1 MLNINDFRE
10 DLLETCNVDF
20 ESRGIS
26 QKTSFF
32 EARTQVLTNLGEL
45 PTDVIVGILP
55 KFDFYGYCFDN
66 DLGNL
71 QLISLYFDSGTL
83 RALPKKEADSIFN
96 NLKKFYQFSITK
108 KFTEL
113 EETSEAY
120 SCCEEIY
127 KLHIKNQINSI
138 ELVLLSDLQIPKSL
152 WLIEEKTLMSL
163 PCKSRIFDIGFFYEA
178 AKNNEQFSNI
188 EVYTS
193 IPCLIVSEPGDVY
206 DSYLGVI
213 SGNQLAEIYDKNKS
227 KLLEEN
233 IRTFLQFKGKI
244 NQGIKN
250 TLQYSP
256 NYFFAYNNGITAT
269 ATEVEVADN
278 KIVKIKNLQIVN
290 GGQTTASIYTAKR
303 NHAIDLK
310 SVKIQIKLSVLK
322 NWQETNDF
330 VSKIAKYANTQNSV
344 NASDFFSNHQY
355 HLDMKKI
362 SERITVQRTT
372 GSQIKSKWYYE
383 RVRGEYLN
391 AQTYLNKSEK
401 DKFLLV
407 NPKNQFVD
415 KIGIGKSENSWHF
428 FPYFASLGGQGSF
441 KKFAEDI
448 IAKMETNKDLV
459 TDTYFKDVISRFL
472 IFRNFEKVI
481 SSASWYTG
489 GFRAQTVAYSM
500 SLLSYHISNNLQ
512 RVFNFNEIWNSQS
525 IGKELEIQLANIS
538 KKVHLRLNEF
548 SGNIS
553 VWAKKKDC
561 WEAIKNIN
569 CSEIEIPDIYLETIS
584 DSKAKIIEGR
594 KIKKSYSDA
603 EAIVYVMN
611 QKVSTWVEL
620 VDYYAKEPLPS
631 FARRSLEK
639 YVVSTGAIPTENE
652 AKILS
657 ELIRKALEEGYKLD
671 Q

>member
-1 MLNINDFRE
+1 MININDFRE
-10 DLLETCNVDF
+10 DLLETCNIDF
-20 ESRGIS
+20 ESRGIP

-45 PTDVIVGILP
+45 PTDVNIGVLP
-55 KFDFYGYCFDN
+55 KFDFYGYCFDI
-66 DLGNL
+66 DSGNL
-71 QLISLYFDSGTL
+71 QLISLYFDSGSL
-83 RALPKKEADSIFN
+83 RALRKKEADSIFN
-96 NLKKFYQFSITK
+96 NLKKFFQFIITK

-127 KLHIKNQINSI
+127 KLHLKKQIYSI
-138 ELVLLSDLQIPKSL
+138 EFVLLSDLQIPKSL
-152 WLIEEKTLMSL
+152 WRIEEKTLMSL
-163 PCKSRIFDIGFFYEA
+163 PCESRIFDIDFFYEA
-178 AKNNEQFSNI
+178 AKNSDQFSNV
-188 EVYTS
+188 EVETS
-193 IPCLIVSEPGDVY
+193 ISCLIVSEPGDDY

-213 SGNQLAEIYDKNKS
+213 SGNQLAEIYGKHKS

-269 ATEVEVADN
+269 ATEVEVANN

-290 GGQTTASIYTAKR
+290 GGQTTASIYTASR
-303 NHAIDLK
+303 NHGIDLK

-322 NWQETNDF
+322 NPQETNDF

-362 SERITVQRTT
+362 SERVTIQRAS

-391 AQTYLNKSEK
+391 AQTYLSKSEK

-415 KIGIGKSENSWHF
+415 KIGIGKSENSWHL

-448 IAKMETNKDLV
+448 ITKMETNKDLV
-459 TDTYFKDVISRFL
+459 TDIYFKDVISKFL
-472 IFRNFEKVI
+472 MFRNLEKVI

-500 SLLSYHISNNLQ
+500 ALLSYHVSNNLKS
-512 RVFNFNEIWNSQS
+512 VFNFNEIWNSQ
-525 IGKELEIQLANIS
+525 GVDNELEIELTNIA

-553 VWAKKKDC
+553 VWAKKKEC
-561 WEAIKNIN
+561 WEAVKNIN
-569 CSEIEIPDIYLETIS
+569 SSDIQIPDIYLETIS

-603 EAIVYVMN
+603 ENLVFVMN
-611 QKVSTWVEL
+611 QKQSTWLEL
-620 VDYYAKEPLPS
+620 YTYFKNKSLPS
-631 FARRSLEK
+631 FARRSIEK
-639 YVVSTGAIPTENE
+639 RAISSGIVPSDNE
-652 AKILS
+652 VKILS
-657 ELIRKALEEGYKLD
+657 ELIRQAIDEGFKIE
-671 Q
+671 

>member
-1 MLNINDFRE
+1 MIKIKDYRE
-10 DLLETCNVDF
+10 DLLEDCNVDF
-20 ESRGIS
+20 ESRGVS

-32 EARTQVLTNLGEL
+32 EDRTQVLTKLGEL
-45 PTDVIVGILP
+45 STDVNIGILP

-66 DLGNL
+66 DSGNL
-71 QLISLYFDSGTL
+71 QLISLFFDSGAL
-83 RALPKKEADSIFN
+83 RALPKKHADNIFN
-96 NLKKFYQFSITK
+96 NLKKFYQYIISK
-108 KFTEL
+108 KFVEL

-120 SCCEEIY
+120 GCCEEIY
-127 KLHIKNQINSI
+127 KLHLKKQINTI
-138 ELVLLSDLQIPKSL
+138 EFILLSDLQIPKSL
-152 WLIEEKTLMSL
+152 WRIEEKIIMSL
-163 PCKSRIFDIGFFYEA
+163 PCEHRIFDIEFFYEA
-178 AKNNEQFSNI
+178 AKNNDQFSNI
-188 EVYTS
+188 EVETS
-193 IPCLIVSEPGDVY
+193 IPFLIVSDQGDVY

-213 SGNQLAEIYDKNKS
+213 SGIQLAEIYGKYKS

-250 TLQYSP
+250 TLQYYP
-256 NYFFAYNNGITAT
+256 DYFFAYNNGITAT
-269 ATEVEVADN
+269 ATEVDVSKN
-278 KIVKIKNLQIVN
+278 KIIKIKNLQIVN
-290 GGQTTASIYTAKR
+290 GGQTTASIYTASK
-303 NHAIDLK
+303 NHGIDLK
-310 SVKIQIKLSVLK
+310 SVKIPIKLSVLK
-322 NWQETNDF
+322 NSLETNDF

-362 SERITVQRTT
+362 SERVTIQRTT
-372 GSQIKSKWYYE
+372 GSQIKSKWFYE

-415 KIGIGKSENSWHF
+415 KIGVGKSENCWNL

-448 IAKMETNKDLV
+448 IAKMETNKDFV
-459 TDTYFKDVISRFL
+459 TDIYFKDVISRFL
-472 IFRNFEKVI
+472 IFKSFEKEI
-481 SSASWYTG
+481 SSAVWYTG
-489 GFRAQTVAYSM
+489 GFRAQTVAYAM
-500 SLLSYHISNNLQ
+500 ALLSHHVSSNLQ
-512 RVFNFNEIWNSQS
+512 RVFNFNEIWNSQ
-525 IGKELEIQLANIS
+525 GVGNELVKQLAALA
-538 KKVHLRLNEF
+538 KKVHLRLNDY

-553 VWAKKKDC
+553 VWAKKKEC
-561 WEAIKNIN
+561 WEAVKSID
-569 CSEIEIPDIYLETIS
+569 CSDIQISDTYLETVS

-603 EAIVYVMN
+603 EALVYVTA
-611 QKVSTWVEL
+611 QKSSTWADL
-620 VDYYAKEPLPS
+620 VIYYEKRSLPS

-639 YVVSTGAIPTENE
+639 FAVSNRVIPTESE

-657 ELIRKALEEGYKLD
+657 ELIRKALEEGFKIE
-671 Q
+671 

>member
-1 MLNINDFRE
+1 MININDYRE
-10 DLLETCNVDF
+10 DLLEACNVDF
-20 ESRGIS
+20 ESRGVS

-32 EARTQVLTNLGEL
+32 EDRSQVLTKLGEL
-45 PTDVIVGILP
+45 STDVNIGILP

-66 DLGNL
+66 DSGNL
-71 QLISLYFDSGTL
+71 QLISLFFDSGAL
-83 RALPKKEADSIFN
+83 RALPKKEVDSIFN
-96 NLKKFYQFSITK
+96 NLKKFYQYIVSK
-108 KFTEL
+108 KFVEL

-120 SCCEEIY
+120 GCCEEIY
-127 KLHIKNQINSI
+127 KLQLRKQINSI
-138 ELVLLSDLQIPKSL
+138 EFVLLSDLQIPKSL
-152 WLIEEKTLMSL
+152 WHIEEKKVLL
-163 PCKSRIFDIGFFYEA
+163 IPCEYRIFDIEYFFEA
-178 AKNNEQFSNI
+178 AKNNDQFSNI
-188 EVYTS
+188 EVETS
-193 IPCLIVSEPGDVY
+193 IPCLVVNEPGDDY

-213 SGNQLAEIYDKNKS
+213 SGTQLAEIYGKYKS

-269 ATEVEVADN
+269 ATEVEVTKN

-290 GGQTTASIYTAKR
+290 GGQTTASIYTASK
-303 NHAIDLK
+303 NHGIDLK

-322 NWQETNDF
+322 NSQETNDF

-362 SERITVQRTT
+362 SERVAIQRAT
-372 GSQIKSKWYYE
+372 GSQIKSKWFYE

-391 AQTYLNKSEK
+391 AQTYLSKSEK

-415 KIGIGKSENSWHF
+415 KIGVGKSENSWHL

-448 IAKMETNKDLV
+448 ITKMDSNKDLV
-459 TDTYFKDVISRFL
+459 TDTYFKDVICRFL
-472 IFRNFEKVI
+472 LFRNFEKVI

-500 SLLSYHISNNLQ
+500 ALLSHQVNNNLK
-512 RVFNFNEIWNSQS
+512 RVFNFNEIWNSQG
-525 IGKELEIQLANIS
+525 IGNELEIQLAAIAE
-538 KKVHLRLNEF
+538 KVHAGLNKV

-553 VWAKKKDC
+553 VWAKKKEC
-561 WEAIKNIN
+561 WETIKNIN
-569 CSEIEIPDIYLETIS
+569 CSDILIPDMYLETVL

-594 KIKKSYSDA
+594 KIKKSYADA
-603 EAIVYVMN
+603 EAIVYLMA
-611 QKVSTWVEL
+611 QKQSTWKEL
-620 VDYYAKEPLPS
+620 VVYYEKKPIPS
-631 FARRSLEK
+631 FAKKSLEK
-639 YVVSTGAIPTENE
+639 FSVSIGVIPTESE

-657 ELIRKALEEGYKLD
+657 ELIKKALEEGFKI
-671 Q
+671 

>member
-1 MLNINDFRE
+1 MININDYRE
-10 DLLETCNVDF
+10 ELLESCNVDF

-26 QKTSFF
+26 QKISFF

-45 PTDVIVGILP
+45 NTDVNIGRLP

-66 DLGNL
+66 DSGNL

-83 RALPKKEADSIFN
+83 RALRKKEADSIFN
-96 NLKKFYQFSITK
+96 NLKKFFQYSVTK
-108 KFTEL
+108 KFIEL
-113 EETSEAY
+113 DETSEAY
-120 SCCEEIY
+120 FCCEDIY
-127 KLHIKNQINSI
+127 KRYLKKEINSI
-138 ELVLLSDLQIPKSL
+138 EFVLLSDLQIPKSL
-152 WLIEEKTLMSL
+152 WHIGEKTLLSF
-163 PCKSRIFDIGFFYEA
+163 PCESRIFDIDFFFEA
-178 AKNNEQFSNI
+178 AKNNDQFSNI
-188 EVYTS
+188 EVETS
-193 IPCLIVSEPGDVY
+193 IPCLIVSEPGDDY

-213 SGNQLAEIYDKNKS
+213 SGNQLSEIYGKYKS

-250 TLQYSP
+250 TLQYTP

-269 ATEVEVADN
+269 ATEVLVTDN
-278 KIVKIKNLQIVN
+278 KLVKIKNLQIVN
-290 GGQTTASIYTAKR
+290 GGQTTASIYTAAR
-303 NHAIDLK
+303 NHGIDLK

-322 NWQETNDF
+322 NSQEANDF

-362 SERITVQRTT
+362 SERVTVQRAT

-391 AQTYLNKSEK
+391 AQTYLIKSEK

-415 KIGIGKSENSWHF
+415 KIGIGKSENSWHLY
-428 FPYFASLGGQGSF
+428 PYYASLGGQGSF

-459 TDTYFKDVISRFL
+459 TDIYFKDVISRFL
-472 IFRNFEKVI
+472 MFRNFEKEI
-481 SSASWYTG
+481 SSASWFTG

-500 SLLSYHISNNLQ
+500 SLLSYHVSNNLQ

-525 IGKELEIQLANIS
+525 IGKELQNQLIVIA
-538 KKVHLRLNEF
+538 KKVHLRLNEY

-553 VWAKKKDC
+553 VWAKKKEC
-561 WEAIKNIN
+561 WDAIKNIN
-569 CSEIEIPDIYLETIS
+569 CSKIEIPDIYLETIS

-594 KIKKSYSDA
+594 KIKKTYSDA

-611 QKVSTWVEL
+611 QKVSTWNEL
-620 VDYYAKEPLPS
+620 VDYYAKKPLPS

-639 YVVSTGAIPTENE
+639 YAVATGIVPTESE

-657 ELIRKALEEGYKLD
+657 ELIRQALDEGYKIEK
-671 Q
+671 